1 MVGGC
6 FYRRELERAC
16 ERVRAG
22 SRSAESAFIDSR
34 ENLKDGRFRSLR
46 DSSRRLLCSHLTGA
60 LVRPRRC
67 ALHLWGFWGSLPCAL
82 VAALPS
88 FRSIHSWSS
97 GLSTRI
103 RVPGK
108 KTQGGGAGSPENT
121 RDTRDTFV
129 EHPEASDAAG
139 VCARVSRACPV
150 CVPAPPGVFLPVYR
164 NQKAFHVLRLRVA
177 HDEGRGAHSSSRKAS
192 TRPVRVQAVAEGRPV
207 LCSSRV
213 AP

>member
-97 GLSTRI
+97 GLSTRM
-103 RVPGK
+103 VCSL
-108 KTQGGGAGSPENT
+108 GALKLCELCTVRGT
-121 RDTRDTFV
+121 RFSILLCYRDILGIGYPTDHRLHLAFGRFTGTRRDNV
-129 EHPEASDAAG
+129 RDCE
-139 VCARVSRACPV
+139 SR
-150 CVPAPPGVFLPVYR
+150 G
-164 NQKAFHVLRLRVA
+164 
-177 HDEGRGAHSSSRKAS
+177 SSRS
-192 TRPVRVQAVAEGRPV
+192 FWLLSPLPGLVRY
-207 LCSSRV
+207 
-213 AP
+213 

>member
-1 MVGGC
+1 MVGAGC

-34 ENLKDGRFRSLR
+34 ENLKDGRFRSFR

-97 GLSTRI
+97 GLSTRFCVSSHI
-103 RVPGK
+103 TNPHNNEKPDSKSSSSHVSPHCPEQRWK
-108 KTQGGGAGSPENT
+108 QQRGGRGRAA
-121 RDTRDTFV
+121 
-129 EHPEASDAAG
+129 ASRHFLAA
-139 VCARVSRACPV
+139 VSRYIR
-150 CVPAPPGVFLPVYR
+150 FR
-164 NQKAFHVLRLRVA
+164 NQPIH
-177 HDEGRGAHSSSRKAS
+177 GR
-192 TRPVRVQAVAEGRPV
+192 E
-207 LCSSRV
+207 
-213 AP
+213 